1 MQVAGAHLHAIFGR
15 IPFLH
20 DDGTSS
26 PEGVNSGKILREVS
40 CHLFRLS
47 VSIRGCGKL
56 FLTIP
61 NIMNFSPPTNFR
73 PRPGKQGIALH
84 RFGGKV
90 NESRRSL

>member
-47 VSIRGCGKL
+47 VDAENYS
-56 FLTIP
+56 
-61 NIMNFSPPTNFR
+61 
-73 PRPGKQGIALH
+73 
-84 RFGGKV
+84 
-90 NESRRSL
+90 